1 MDVLVPYMRRA
12 CAIAVLVSPFI
23 SLKDVDAQ
31 VAKWGTQTNKTKELN
46 TNTNHYSKY
55 TPNIFSKIKAGKG
68 IV

>member
-1 MDVLVPYMRRA
+1 MHISTMGIQGHIRNDPLWWAPIGDV
-12 CAIAVLVSPFI
+12 
-23 SLKDVDAQ
+23 Q
-31 VAKWGTQTNKTKELN
+31 VARWGSLTNKTKELN

>member
-1 MDVLVPYMRRA
+1 M
-12 CAIAVLVSPFI
+12 FI
-23 SLKDVDAQ
+23 ELLCLEAVDAQ
-31 VAKWGTQTNKTKELN
+31 VAKWGTLTNKTKELN

>member
-1 MDVLVPYMRRA
+1 MH
-12 CAIAVLVSPFI
+12 I
-23 SLKDVDAQ
+23 STMGIQGHIRNDPSRWAPIDDAQ
-31 VAKWGTQTNKTKELN
+31 VAKWGTLTDKTKELN

>member
-1 MDVLVPYMRRA
+1 MVVKSTA
-12 CAIAVLVSPFI
+12 NEVNNG
-23 SLKDVDAQ
+23 DAQ
-31 VAKWGTQTNKTKELN
+31 VAKWGSLTNKTKELN